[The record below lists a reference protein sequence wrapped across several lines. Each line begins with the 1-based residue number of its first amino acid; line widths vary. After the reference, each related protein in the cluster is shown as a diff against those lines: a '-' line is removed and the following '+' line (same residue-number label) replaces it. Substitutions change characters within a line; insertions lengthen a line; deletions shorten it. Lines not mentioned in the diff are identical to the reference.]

1 MAFVECPAVEVFPD
15 CGTKAV
21 EDRVKRVRV
30 GRVEDADNSFAVV
43 LELVACNTPPVVSIL
58 HGMGLVR
65 LDAGG
70 PCVQE
75 GAVGGRHP
83 ALSRE

>member
-1 MAFVECPAVEVFPD
+1 M
-15 CGTKAV
+15 
-21 EDRVKRVRV
+21 KRVRV
-30 GRVEDADNSFAVV
+30 GRVEDADNSFTVV

>member
-58 HGMGLVR
+58 HGMELVR

>member
-58 HGMGLVR
+58 HGMGFVR

-70 PCVQE
+70 SCVQE